1 MHRSVLNFRD
11 LGGLKVENGTVKPHR
26 LLRGGPLKNLTQ
38 DIEEKLL
45 NEYELKN
52 VVDLRTLDEQDR
64 EPNVILDGV
73 QYTHLDIIGK
83 GVRQSADPEAM
94 LKAAEN
100 KSSQTS
106 LDYMKSLND
115 IFVRDEHA
123 QKEYREFIQI
133 LLKNEE
139 GSTYFHCSAGKD
151 RTGFAA
157 ALILKLLGASDEV
170 VMKDYLRTNELN
182 HDNRIMM
189 RQKML
194 NDNPNATKEEMEN
207 FEGYIIVKEEYISEA
222 FKAIQEDY
230 GTFEN
235 YVDKVLQINAE
246 DIAKLRK
253 EYVDEA

>member
-52 VVDLRTLDEQDR
+52 VVDFRTLDEQDR

-73 QYTHLDIIGK
+73 KYTHLDIIGK

-106 LDYMKSLND
+106 LDYMKGLND

-207 FEGYIIVKEEYISEA
+207 FEGYIVVKEEYIAEA

>member
-38 DIEEKLL
+38 DIEETLL

-73 QYTHLDIIGK
+73 KYTHLDIIGK

-106 LDYMKSLND
+106 LDYMKGLND

-194 NDNPNATKEEMEN
+194 NENPNATKEEMEN